1 MTQEL
6 DGVHIARERV
16 ALEAKAR
23 TGFLDLGKL
32 GLTAL
37 PEELFH
43 LQHLQHLNLGYGIE
57 NERGWFNATSTIVP
71 NQIEADLER
80 LGELPNLKTLS
91 LAGTRLNSLIHM
103 AKLSSLRSLNLNCS
117 GTQVSDLSALSSLKA
132 LQMLDCSRTEVKY
145 LSPLGGLTALQA
157 LDCCETPVSDLTPL
171 AGLTALQAL
180 NCRAAPVRDLSPLA
194 DLIALQALN
203 CAGTPVNDRR
213 WRVSPHCNRWIAP

>member
-6 DGVHIARERV
+6 DEIHIARERV

-117 GTQVSDLSALSSLKA
+117 GTQVSDLSPLAGLTELQFLDCSRTQVSDLSALSSLKA
-132 LQMLDCSRTEVKY
+132 LQMLDC
-145 LSPLGGLTALQA
+145 
-157 LDCCETPVSDLTPL
+157 
-171 AGLTALQAL
+171 
-180 NCRAAPVRDLSPLA
+180 AP
-194 DLIALQALN
+194 
-203 CAGTPVNDRR
+203 
-213 WRVSPHCNRWIAP
+213 APR